1 MLLSERT
8 DSLRKEKL
16 YQSIAVCL
24 FIGLALV
31 FNAPYLSWLPRGL
44 HEWAQ
49 SDRLALALGYY
60 DYQFDFFHPR
70 TLSLVTVDR
79 VTGTELPLQ
88 AYIASLF
95 GLLVG
100 RQHITVAFRCLDLAM
115 MVVGFYYLFRL
126 MYESTGNFV
135 AGLVPAAFLLGSPI
149 FIYYSGNY
157 TPDPFSASL
166 LFVAIYHY
174 WRFYYRDRQFRH
186 LIVATVLAGLA
197 MLVKVTS
204 GVYFFA
210 FTGVIVLISYFWPT
224 LFTARQK
231 VQFLGM
237 IMLVV
242 LALIGYFLY
251 HEHLNKAYGSGLF
264 LNTTLPISSWPA
276 HRAIWTKIWIGWIS
290 EYFTHVDYA
299 LLKISWGLLVVYAIV
314 QWRHASA
321 YLPLLAL
328 FGVTLLGITIMYL
341 LLGIQLVPH
350 DYYIIAPLFPLLM
363 MVLCSALWIL
373 CKISGERGRLLITVL
388 LLVATVAPT
397 VAGLRH
403 HRARMHEPYSP
414 YSEGYVYRWELGGA
428 EKLRKLGVPESSFIL
443 VMGEGP
449 SNLALIHFNRP
460 GIVWNPD
467 IGKIT
472 ADTVLRL
479 MAGRRLEYLIM
490 RRDLLDQ
497 IKQQNPALLT
507 PFREVNIEDQSA
519 ILQPLQR
526 PVKW

>member
-1 MLLSERT
+1 MLLVEKT
-8 DSLRKEKL
+8 DSLRREKL
-16 YQSIAVCL
+16 YQGIAVCL

-31 FNAPYLSWLPRGL
+31 FNAPYLSWLPQGF

-60 DYQFDFFHPR
+60 DYRFDFFHPR

-95 GLLVG
+95 GLVVG

-126 MYESTGNFV
+126 LYESTGNFV
-135 AGLVPAAFLLGSPI
+135 AGLVPAAFLLGSPV

-186 LIVATVLAGLA
+186 LLVATALAGLA

-224 LFTARQK
+224 VFTTRQK
-231 VQFLGM
+231 VQFLSM
-237 IMLVV
+237 IGLVV
-242 LALIGYFLY
+242 LSLIGYLIY
-251 HEHLNKAYGSGLF
+251 HEHLNKTYGTGLF
-264 LNTTLPISSWPA
+264 LNTTLPIGSWAA
-276 HRAIWTKIWIGWIS
+276 HRAVWTNVWTGWVS
-290 EYFTHVDYA
+290 EYFTHADYA
-299 LLKISWGLLVVYAIV
+299 LLKISWALLALYAVV
-314 QWRHASA
+314 QWRRAST

-328 FGVTLLGITIMYL
+328 FGVSVLGITIMYL

-350 DYYIIAPLFPLLM
+350 DYYIIAPLFPLLV

-373 CKISGERGRLLITVL
+373 CRIGGERGRVIITAL

-397 VAGLRH
+397 IAGLRH
-403 HRARMHEPYSP
+403 HRARMHDPYKS
-414 YSEGYVYRWELGGA
+414 YSDGFAYRWELGGE
-428 EKLRKLGVPESSFIL
+428 EKLRRLGVPESSFIL
-443 VMGEGP
+443 VLGEGP
-449 SNLALIHFNRP
+449 SNLALVHFNRL
-460 GIVWNPD
+460 GVVWNPD
-467 IGKIT
+467 IEKIT
-472 ADTVLRL
+472 ADSVLRQ

-490 RRDLLDQ
+490 RRELLDQ
-497 IKQQNPALLT
+497 IKQKNAAMLM
-507 PFREVNIEDQSA
+507 PFREVQVEGESA